1 MEKRTIFLELPS
13 NIIDEID
20 LRNDIGDR
28 SLFITD
34 LLEKQL
40 QQNEISRMDISSEI
54 KTINKDDIKKS
65 DSPGIINLV
74 DNEGTPLGRFDINTV
89 EGFED
94 LARKICEISED
105 YTVRIK
111 ARRWY

>member
-20 LRNDIGDR
+20 LRNNVGDR

-40 QQNEISRMDISSEI
+40 QQHEVSRMDMSSEV
-54 KTINKDDIKKS
+54 KTIREDIKKS
-65 DSPGIINLV
+65 DSSGVINLV
-74 DNEGTPLGRFDINTV
+74 DDRGVPLGRFDINTV

-94 LARKICEISED
+94 LARKICEISEET
-105 YTVRIK
+105 TVRIK

>member
-13 NIIDEID
+13 KIIDEID
-20 LRNDIGDR
+20 LRNTIGDR
-28 SLFITD
+28 SLFVTD

-40 QQNEISRMDISSEI
+40 QQHEVSRMDVSSKIETF
-54 KTINKDDIKKS
+54 KEDIKKS
-65 DSPGIINLV
+65 DLPGVITLV

-105 YTVRIK
+105 SMVRIK

>member
-1 MEKRTIFLELPS
+1 MEKRTIFLELPL

-20 LRNDIGDR
+20 LRNTMGDR
-28 SLFITD
+28 SLFITE

-40 QQNEISRMDISSEI
+40 QQQEISRMNISQE
-54 KTINKDDIKKS
+54 TETAKDSIKKLVS
-65 DSPGIINLV
+65 SGIVTLV
-74 DNEGTPLGRFDINTV
+74 DSEGTPLGRFDINTV

-105 YTVRIK
+105 PMVRIK

>member
-20 LRNDIGDR
+20 IRNTMGDR
-28 SLFITD
+28 SLFVTD

-40 QQNEISRMDISSEI
+40 QQNEVSRMDISSEI
-54 KTINKDDIKKS
+54 KTVKDKLKKL
-65 DSPGIINLV
+65 DSPGVITLV

-89 EGFED
+89 EGFEA

>member
-1 MEKRTIFLELPS
+1 MEKRTIFLELPL

-20 LRNDIGDR
+20 LRNTMGDR
-28 SLFITD
+28 SLFVTE

-40 QQNEISRMDISSEI
+40 QQQDISRMDISQET
-54 KTINKDDIKKS
+54 KTVKEDVKKS
-65 DSPGIINLV
+65 CPSGIIKLF
-74 DNEGTPLGRFDINTV
+74 DSEGTPLGRFDINTV

-105 YTVRIK
+105 PMVRIK

>member
-20 LRNDIGDR
+20 LRNTTGDR
-28 SLFITD
+28 SLFVTD

-40 QQNEISRMDISSEI
+40 DQHEVSRMDISSEI
-54 KTINKDDIKKS
+54 KTIKDNIIKS
-65 DSPGIINLV
+65 DSPGVINLV
-74 DNEGTPLGRFDINTV
+74 DNEGTPIGRFDINTV

>member
-1 MEKRTIFLELPS
+1 MEKRTIFLELPL

-20 LRNDIGDR
+20 LRNTIGDR
-28 SLFITD
+28 SLFVTE

-40 QQNEISRMDISSEI
+40 QHHEVSRMNISPEI
-54 KTINKDDIKKS
+54 KTIKEGIKKS
-65 DSPGIINLV
+65 DSPGVITLV
-74 DNEGTPLGRFDINTV
+74 DNEGMPLGRFDINTV
-89 EGFED
+89 EGFEA

>member
-13 NIIDEID
+13 KIIDEID
-20 LRNDIGDR
+20 LRNTIGDR
-28 SLFITD
+28 SLFVTD

-40 QQNEISRMDISSEI
+40 QQHEVSRMDVSSKI
-54 KTINKDDIKKS
+54 KTFKEDIKKS
-65 DSPGIINLV
+65 DLPGAITLI

-105 YTVRIK
+105 SMVRIK

>member
-20 LRNDIGDR
+20 VRNTMGDR
-28 SLFITD
+28 SLFVTD

-40 QQNEISRMDISSEI
+40 QQHEVSRMDISSEI
-54 KTINKDDIKKS
+54 KIVRENIRKS
-65 DSPGIINLV
+65 ESSGIINLV

-89 EGFED
+89 DGFED
-94 LARKICEISED
+94 LARKICELSED
-105 YTVRIK
+105 SMVRIK